1 MNTKIR
7 LIFLSVFIGKCLLI
21 FIQKAH
27 KKNSYYF
34 IEVLR
39 HMEEIFRKKIDAIDS
54 PPKVRLFVA
63 DIADFSTQYGKEQ
76 SKSYTVAN
84 LRAGPN
90 HYPRYG
96 DFLESCVFRT
106 YGPWWNMLTSNIKIP
121 IQARP
126 LFISQDFV
134 EVIFETKLVVESVI
148 VYETYHPG
156 SVCAL
161 YAFDYFRNKW
171 FNLWSLFDEF
181 SFTSNQQAFNRV
193 LPPKVSRKFKPV
205 LKRKD
210 IFTE

>member
-1 MNTKIR
+1 
-7 LIFLSVFIGKCLLI
+7 
-21 FIQKAH
+21 
-27 KKNSYYF
+27 
-34 IEVLR
+34 
-39 HMEEIFRKKIDAIDS
+39 MEEIFRKKVDTIDS
-54 PPKVRLFVA
+54 PPKVHLFVA
-63 DIADFSTQYGKEQ
+63 DIGDFSSQYGKEQ

-106 YGPWWNMLTSNIKIP
+106 YGPWWNILSSNIKVP

-126 LFISQDFV
+126 LFISQDFI
-134 EVIFETKLVVESVI
+134 EVVFETKLVVESVI

-161 YAFDYFRNKW
+161 YAFDYFGNRWINI
-171 FNLWSLFDEF
+171 WSLFNDF
-181 SFTSNQQAFNRV
+181 NFTSNQQALNRN
-193 LPPKVSRKFKPV
+193 LPAKVSRKFEPF